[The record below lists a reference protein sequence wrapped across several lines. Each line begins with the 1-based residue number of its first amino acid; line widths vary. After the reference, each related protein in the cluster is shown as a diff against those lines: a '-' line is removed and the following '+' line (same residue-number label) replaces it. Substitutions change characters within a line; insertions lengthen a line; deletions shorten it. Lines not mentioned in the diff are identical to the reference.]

1 MKSAQLAQTLAIE
14 SQIRMPGS
22 AGRLLKQIRDI
33 ESVAPLFKRA
43 GLVKGVE
50 RPAIMD
56 LSVSGISTQSSVI
69 KALGGFI
76 FGSAAVRTDML
87 IQQNQVSTCGSDS
100 VSELDDIDFEAQR
113 KRLDLVEMR
122 QAYALV
128 EKVLKNES
136 PSQLI
141 LLDTP
146 LFLNREMAPLK
157 RNVKHWAEYEK
168 TKQAIEKFW
177 DDYRGMLFPWNPN
190 GPVLVSILAERF
202 SAVISIARQDLRS
215 DEGRRYLLKSDGFDP
230 DKAGLLKNLD
240 EKLTGIGDTRFIN
253 GILTGFTRTI
263 AFRMTENCSRMEPA
277 GAVDHGVIGFHYKGG
292 QSSQI
297 KMVQLAGDE
306 PEWSGALLDNVA
318 WKLMIL
324 DMQNRSKAL
333 PLPQL
338 LGQQQLKLLND
349 FVKYYRRGITDALK
363 RNDIEKTWIS
373 GLDGE

>member
-128 EKVLKNES
+128 EKMLKNES

-177 DDYRGMLFPWNPN
+177 DDYRGILFPWNPN

-215 DEGRRYLLKSDGFDP
+215 DEGRRYLLQSDGFDP

-263 AFRMTENCSRMEPA
+263 AFRMTENRSRMEPA

-306 PEWSGALLDNVA
+306 PEWSGALLDSVA